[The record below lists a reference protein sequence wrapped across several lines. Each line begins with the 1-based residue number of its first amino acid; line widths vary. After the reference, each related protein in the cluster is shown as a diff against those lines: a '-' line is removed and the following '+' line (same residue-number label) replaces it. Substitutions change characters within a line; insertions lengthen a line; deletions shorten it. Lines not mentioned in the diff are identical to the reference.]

1 MPYLPTTHVSLLARL
16 VDPHD
21 EAAWSEFLATY
32 ESAVYRYARSRGL
45 QDSDARDV
53 VQNVVVA
60 VHAKVGKWV
69 PDGQKGS
76 FRSWLLRTS
85 HYVAMNTLRSLRR
98 ADVRATACEVD
109 EIAGDFAC
117 GSGSESLDWERWAF
131 SWAAEIVKGEVAEV
145 TWRAFHLTA
154 VDGKAPA
161 EVATLLGMRQGS
173 VYTAKCRVMA
183 RIKELVSQLSRAES

>member
-69 PDGQKGS
+69 PEGQKGS

-85 HYVAMNTLRSLRR
+85 HYTAMNTLRSLRR
-98 ADVRATACEVD
+98 ADVRATTCEAD
-109 EIAGDFAC
+109 EIAGDFE
-117 GSGSESLDWERWAF
+117 SESLDWERWAF
-131 SWAAEIVKGEVAEV
+131 SWAAEIVKGEVAEA

-154 VDGKAPA
+154 VDGKSPA

>member
-1 MPYLPTTHVSLLARL
+1 VPYLPTTHVSLLARL

-21 EAAWSEFLATY
+21 EAAWSEFLTVY

-60 VHAKVGKWV
+60 VHSKVASWV
-69 PDGQKGS
+69 PNNQKGS

-98 ADVRATACEVD
+98 ADGNAVSYDVD
-109 EIAGDFAC
+109 EIAGQLEN
-117 GSGSESLDWERWAF
+117 ESLDWERWAF
-131 SWAAEIVKGEVAEV
+131 SWAAEIVKGEVVEA

-154 VDGKAPA
+154 VDGKSAA
-161 EVATLLGMRQGS
+161 EVANLLGIRQGS

>member
-21 EAAWSEFLATY
+21 EAAWSEFLAIY

-60 VHAKVGKWV
+60 VHAKVATWV

-98 ADVRATACEVD
+98 ADCLVAACDVE
-109 EIAGDFAC
+109 EIASEVPLNC
-117 GSGSESLDWERWAF
+117 ENESLDWERWAF
-131 SWAAEIVKGEVAEV
+131 SWAAAIVKGEVAEA

-154 VDGKAPA
+154 VDGKSPA

>member
-85 HYVAMNTLRSLRR
+85 HYTAMNTLRSLRR
-98 ADVRATACEVD
+98 ADVRATTCEAD
-109 EIAGDFAC
+109 EIAGDFE
-117 GSGSESLDWERWAF
+117 SESLDWERWAF
-131 SWAAEIVKGEVAEV
+131 SWAAEIVKGEVAEA

-154 VDGKAPA
+154 VDGKSPA